1 MTMEKKVYQKIAS
14 TFNAYQN
21 CIVSGNQEWKDRH
34 EKTINDIMENN
45 LPNGYGFDI
54 GISFDFENSK
64 DNKLIM
70 LSSYHLMNDNGMYDG
85 WIDFKII
92 VKPSLAFGFTI
103 DIIGPF
109 SRLRSCHYGLKD
121 YIAEIIDHCLNKT
134 I

>member
-1 MTMEKKVYQKIAS
+1 MEKRVYQKLAS
-14 TFNAYQN
+14 TFMAYQN
-21 CIVSGNQEWKDRH
+21 CIVSGNQEWKDKH
-34 EKTINDIMENN
+34 EKTINDIMEHN
-45 LPNGYGFDI
+45 LPNGSGFDI

-92 VKPSLAFGFTI
+92 VKPSLAFGFTL

-109 SRLRSCHYGLKD
+109 SRLRSCHYSLKD
-121 YIAEIIDHCLNKT
+121 YIAETIDYCLNK
-134 I
+134 II